1 MGNTLVSASTTLS
14 TLAARIFTLFPNP
27 APWWHRKSYRHPRS
41 GPCLRLDASQTF
53 YFLTAL
59 NASAV
64 PYLRPA
70 MPVLHLTH
78 TSGPPSL
85 HVLPLPCPC
94 PDLTPFLGQFQTSW
108 ETILSSLTG
117 TLDSRAPFP
126 YLPFETLILKLGGPT
141 IEFARDRE
149 VPWEAGFSV
158 VKLEDPQANLGTLP
172 KLYLLQHCWGKSHQ
186 SRLWVSVEVRHFP
199 HCPPIRLPS
208 RERTGYRTELLISF
222 FLHLPTSVQPNSF
235 FLFKLRVS
243 FSPPVQE

>member
-1 MGNTLVSASTTLS
+1 MLLKPSTSSQPCT
-14 TLAARIFTLFPNP
+14 
-27 APWWHRKSYRHPRS
+27 HRPSHTFALLCPFSISRTPPGRH
-41 GPCLRLDASQTF
+41 
-53 YFLTAL
+53 
-59 NASAV
+59 
-64 PYLRPA
+64 
-70 MPVLHLTH
+70 
-78 TSGPPSL
+78 PSL

-94 PDLTPFLGQFQTSW
+94 PDLTPFLGQFQTSR

-117 TLDSRAPFP
+117 TLDSCAPFP

-149 VPWEAGFSV
+149 VPWEAGLSV
-158 VKLEDPQANLGTLP
+158 LKLEDSQANLGTLP

-186 SRLWVSVEVRHFP
+186 SRLWVSVEVRHSP

-222 FLHLPTSVQPNSF
+222 LLHLPTSVQPNSF